1 MEQVCRYKNSTAC
14 DFARL
19 ITYDRDEWATKVSA
33 ATGKPKEKLLE
44 ALEWGLKELNGV
56 VSETALK
63 AITTIA
69 ADEKGALL

>member
-14 DFARL
+14 DFTRL
-19 ITYDRDEWATKVSA
+19 ITADRDEWAEKVSK
-33 ATGKPKEKLLE
+33 ATGKPKAKLLE
-44 ALEWGLKELNGV
+44 ALEWGMKELHGI

-69 ADEKGALL
+69 ADEEGALL